1 MALTKREIQKLRTQ
15 CNKLEDG
22 PDYRINDYVS
32 NLMNTVLDF
41 QMKVGPVESAVE
53 YYEENH
59 GYRTHK
65 KLKAFIDSFPNTKN
79 GNLKLANTMWNN
91 NHWTR
96 AKFLRMLLYEFESRG
111 IKGQQ
116 SLKKWVSSADFEKD
130 IKGKFKTKEHSIGIA
145 LFQWLRLRLG
155 VDTVKPD
162 VHIMN
167 FVSNA
172 VGRRIS
178 QQEALDALMIVAE
191 QTNRKAALLDAAIW
205 HYQKENAEQG

>member
-1 MALTKREIQKLRTQ
+1 MTLTKREIQKLRTR

-41 QMKVGPVESAVE
+41 QMKVGPVNSAME
-53 YYEENH
+53 YYEDNH

-65 KLKAFIDSFPNTKN
+65 KLKSFIDAFPDTKK
-79 GNLKLANTMWNN
+79 GNLKLANALWNN
-91 NHWTR
+91 NHWSR
-96 AKFLRMLLYEFESRG
+96 AKFLRMILDEFECRG

-116 SLKKWVSSADFEKD
+116 SLKKWMSKADLERD
-130 IKGKFKTKEHSIGIA
+130 IRGQFKTKEHSIGIA

-155 VDTVKPD
+155 IDTVKPD

-167 FVSNA
+167 FVTDT
-172 VGRRIS
+172 VGRKIS
-178 QQEALDALMIVAE
+178 QQEALDALLIVAQ
-191 QTNRKAALLDAAIW
+191 QTNRKASLLDAAIW
-205 HYQKENAEQG
+205 HYQKEKA

>member
-79 GNLKLANTMWNN
+79 GNLELANTMWNN

-116 SLKKWVSSADFEKD
+116 SLKKWVSNADFEKD

-178 QQEALDALMIVAE
+178 QQEALDALMIVAK

-205 HYQKENAEQG
+205 HYQNENAEQG